1 MSPETAA
8 DITQDAFLRV
18 LAKPPVTD
26 VHNHNP
32 KAYLYQVSRTL
43 GINHQRREALLQSV
57 DLESAEAANL
67 VDPTPSPEKVLYS
80 RQCLIQTYQALGELP
95 DRTRQAFEMHRLD
108 GRTITQVA
116 DELDISTTRA
126 WSLIRDAYRYLIG
139 RVDIS

>member
-18 LAKPPVTD
+18 LAKPPVAD
-26 VHNHNP
+26 VHNYSP
-32 KAYLYQVSRTL
+32 KAYLYQVSRNL

-67 VDPTPSPEKVLYS
+67 VDPAPSPETVLYS
-80 RQCLIQTYQALGELP
+80 RQCLLQTYHALAELP
-95 DRTRQAFEMHRLD
+95 ERTRQAFEMHRLD
-108 GRTITQVA
+108 GRTIAQVA
-116 DELDISTTRA
+116 EELDISTTRA
-126 WSLIRDAYRYLIG
+126 WSLIREAYRDLIG